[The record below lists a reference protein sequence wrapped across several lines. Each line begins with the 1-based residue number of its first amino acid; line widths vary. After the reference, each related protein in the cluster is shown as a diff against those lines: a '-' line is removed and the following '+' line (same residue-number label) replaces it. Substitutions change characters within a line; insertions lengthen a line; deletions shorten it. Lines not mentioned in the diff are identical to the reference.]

1 MFRNETVKAFILD
14 KKESLEYIIPIMKY
28 NLLGFDIFAIN
39 IKVVTDP
46 RQINIE
52 GKNKTRLDFPIM
64 NASNVRVNNSM
75 INLAFDNVD
84 MSSRYVIYDP
94 EKDKLSIYVPLYVA
108 ARYFPN

>member
-1 MFRNETVKAFILD
+1 
-14 KKESLEYIIPIMKY
+14 MKY
-28 NLLGFDIFAIN
+28 NLLRFDIFAIN
-39 IKVVTDP
+39 IKVLTDP

-64 NASNVRVNNSM
+64 NASNVRVNNSV

-94 EKDKLSIYVPLYVA
+94 EK
-108 ARYFPN
+108 R

>member
-1 MFRNETVKAFILD
+1 
-14 KKESLEYIIPIMKY
+14 
-28 NLLGFDIFAIN
+28 
-39 IKVVTDP
+39 
-46 RQINIE
+46 
-52 GKNKTRLDFPIM
+52 M

-94 EKDKLSIYVPLYVA
+94 EKEKLSIYVPLYVA